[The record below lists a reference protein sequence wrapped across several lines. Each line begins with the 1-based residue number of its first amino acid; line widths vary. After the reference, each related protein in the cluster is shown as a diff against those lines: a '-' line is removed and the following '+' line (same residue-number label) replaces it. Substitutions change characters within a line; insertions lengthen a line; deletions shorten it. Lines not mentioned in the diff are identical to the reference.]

1 MDASTI
7 ARFAL
12 ACAEG
17 VGDDGGIVKE
27 AKKKILARRAQFL
40 AAAIAGLG
48 ADACGKD
55 HAIPPDAAI
64 AEPVTAPTPCLSV
77 PMRPMEN
84 VEPVD
89 AGTSAR
95 PGDAATG
102 DAAPGPK
109 KPVPR

>member
-1 MDASTI
+1 MN
-7 ARFAL
+7 
-12 ACAEG
+12 
-17 VGDDGGIVKE
+17 E

-55 HAIPPDAAI
+55 HAIPPDAAV

-77 PMRPMEN
+77 PVRPMEN